1 MKQVYL
7 AVMEQLKQEVPE
19 LKWIDLDEGQ
29 LEYYTERPTITYP
42 CVLIGVS
49 LPRCEDY
56 YGKVQT
62 CDATV
67 IIRVIQSIP
76 TRRTNSVATDQVRE
90 TALERYD
97 LVEKVYAALQGFDS
111 AEFSPLSRTRQNK
124 ETRQDGLFV
133 YRIEFSTA
141 FKDLTAEV

>member
-1 MKQVYL
+1 MKVIYS
-7 AVMEQLKQEVPE
+7 AVMEQLKTELPE

-29 LEYYTERPTITYP
+29 LENYTERPTITYP
-42 CVLIGVS
+42 SVLIGIS

-76 TRRTNSVATDQVRE
+76 TRRTNSVATEQVRE

-97 LVEKVYAALQGFDS
+97 LVDEVFAALQGFDTT
-111 AEFSPLSRTRQNK
+111 EFSPLSRTRQNK

-133 YRIEFSTA
+133 YRIEFTTT
-141 FKDLTAEV
+141 FRDMTAEA

>member
-1 MKQVYL
+1 MKVIYS
-7 AVMEQLKQEVPE
+7 AVMEQLKNKLPE

-29 LEYYTERPTITYP
+29 LENYTERPTITYP
-42 CVLIGVS
+42 CVLIGIS
-49 LPRCEDY
+49 LSQCEDY

-67 IIRVIQSIP
+67 IIRVVQSIP
-76 TRRTNSVATDQVRE
+76 TRRINSVATDKVRE

-97 LVEKVYAALQGFDS
+97 LVDKVYAALQSFDTN
-111 AEFSPLSRTRQNK
+111 EFSPLSRTRQNK

-133 YRIEFSTA
+133 YRIELSTT
-141 FKDLTAEV
+141 FRDMTAEV